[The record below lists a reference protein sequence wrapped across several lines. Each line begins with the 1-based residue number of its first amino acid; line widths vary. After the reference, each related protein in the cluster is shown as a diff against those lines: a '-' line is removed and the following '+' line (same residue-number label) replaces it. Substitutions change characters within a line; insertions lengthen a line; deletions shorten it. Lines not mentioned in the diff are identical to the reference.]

1 MVLSGALES
10 IPGGFMKGLAFFLT
24 TFLSISAFAQNSGGE
39 KPSFLMQMVPMIAI
53 MFVFFFFIIRPKAK
67 QQKAQQE
74 FTAQLKRG
82 DEVLTSSGIF
92 GTIEGLTEKFVTLE
106 VAQGVRIRVLRSTV
120 AMSSK
125 EV

>member
-1 MVLSGALES
+1 
-10 IPGGFMKGLAFFLT
+10 MKGLAFLLT
-24 TFLSISAFAQNSGGE
+24 TLITVSAFAQNSGAE
-39 KPSFLMQMVPMIAI
+39 KPSFLMQMVPMMAI
-53 MFVFFFFIIRPKAK
+53 LGVFFFFIIRPKAK
-67 QQKAQQE
+67 QQKMQQE

>member
-1 MVLSGALES
+1 
-10 IPGGFMKGLAFFLT
+10 MKGLAFLLT
-24 TFLSISAFAQNSGGE
+24 TFLAVSAYAQNSGAE
-39 KPSFLMQMVPMIAI
+39 KPSFLMQMVPMMAI
-53 MFVFFFFIIRPKAK
+53 LGVFFFFIIRPKAK

-82 DEVLTSSGIF
+82 DEVLTSGGIF

>member
-1 MVLSGALES
+1 
-10 IPGGFMKGLAFFLT
+10 MKSLAFLLPTLLT
-24 TFLSISAFAQNSGGE
+24 VSAFAQNSGGE
-39 KPSFLMQMVPMIAI
+39 KPSLLMQMVPMIAI
-53 MFVFFFFIIRPKAK
+53 FGVFFFFILRPKAK
-67 QQKAQQE
+67 QQKLQQE
-74 FTAQLKRG
+74 FMAQLKRG

-106 VAQGVRIRVLRSTV
+106 VAQGVRIRVLRSSV

>member
-1 MVLSGALES
+1 
-10 IPGGFMKGLAFFLT
+10 MKCLAFLLT
-24 TFLSISAFAQNSGGE
+24 TVFAVSAFAQNSGAE
-39 KPSFLMQMVPMIAI
+39 KPSFLMQMVPMMAI
-53 MFVFFFFIIRPKAK
+53 LGVFFFFIIRPKAK
-67 QQKAQQE
+67 QQKALQE

>member
-1 MVLSGALES
+1 
-10 IPGGFMKGLAFFLT
+10 MKCLAFLLT
-24 TFLSISAFAQNSGGE
+24 TVFTVSAFAQNSGGE
-39 KPSFLMQMVPMIAI
+39 KPSFLMQMVPMMAI
-53 MFVFFFFIIRPKAK
+53 LGVFFFFIIRPKAK
-67 QQKAQQE
+67 QQKMQQE

>member
-1 MVLSGALES
+1 
-10 IPGGFMKGLAFFLT
+10 MKSLAFLLPTFLT
-24 TFLSISAFAQNSGGE
+24 VSAYAQNSGGE
-39 KPSFLMQMVPMIAI
+39 KPSFLMQMVPMMAI
-53 MFVFFFFIIRPKAK
+53 LGVFFFFIIRPKAK
-67 QQKAQQE
+67 QQKALQE